1 MATIN
6 YRKVDNLCK
15 NQRNGFIEIT
25 QIILITQAE
34 NASFFNNII
43 EWSGDIDDDT
53 IISTDNRLISNLK
66 NGNYE
71 FIIRSLIDNSIL
83 GPYTFNIESPPELKI
98 TGVQHKEYSC
108 NNDANIYIEVSG
120 GSPPYIYDIK
130 EQTIVSS
137 EPSVTIRNLSA
148 GSYSVSVVDNNGCSV
163 SGPSFL
169 IVNTETQYLNQSS
182 IPPTIFDGYGTLKF
196 DITGYGPFSL
206 LFTNVDDQGLIYFI
220 DAFETKYIT
229 NVDTINNRY
238 SYQITNLLMPGTYSL
253 AIENS
258 YGCTIVIDNIIIP
271 NINPL
276 SVSLKIT
283 EDIKSKLYSP
293 IITLPIYD
301 TILIPYKLIS
311 NNSALWQYIKTL
323 KLKDNI
329 IIKIDNN
336 QYEFLIVRNML
347 DKYSIQDNEIEILKL
362 GNSSEDWFYSFYI
375 APGLNP
381 NANPNLLNSVLQIT
395 NPKTNEAFD
404 LSLGLSEFGDIDNE
418 NASLVRGSFILQDNV
433 HAQFTNSGF
442 REITSSRMDNVYVS
456 IGDNT
461 NNEDFYQFK
470 TTNTKKLVYK
480 NLYQLNYVTILS
492 FLEKFSVLN
501 QYVTTSQTVCDSSPE
516 DSSYIL
522 NIKNLLR
529 SINKINNLSEIYVY
543 NLDNATHT
551 GGIDIVIDGN
561 SSYLLPDN
569 TTIDNNYVVNFY
581 VIDNKSSTIKP
592 LMSNNKLIDSS
603 SIKGLSNG
611 YIIIRIKDKYNN
623 IPNNII
629 YNNLNKN
636 YDNHFTISK
645 KILQDYNKLVVDQF
659 LYGDILV
666 YVRAAGE
673 NTTIDEYL
681 PQPRQ
686 IPASITTPVE
696 AYQTIKQ
703 TEDETNTAKLLVN
716 IDKPIKHTIYG
727 PKNYNKT
734 FAKNTLF
741 INLLPGVY
749 TIMGDEQEL
758 LKNNLY
764 QNEYRILVEDNLD
777 YSIDIIFNSYQDQI
791 FIMDN

>member
-34 NASFFNNII
+34 NTSFFNNII

-130 EQTIVSS
+130 EQTLVSS

-163 SGPSFL
+163 SGPSFS
-169 IVNTETQYLNQSS
+169 IVNIETKYLDQFS
-182 IPPTIFDGYGTLKF
+182 IPPTVFDGYGTLKF

-206 LFTNVDDQGLIYFI
+206 LFTNVDDQGLIYFL

-253 AIENS
+253 AIENM
-258 YGCTIVIDNIIIP
+258 YGCTTVIDDIIIP

-293 IITLPIYD
+293 TITLPIYD

-336 QYEFLIVRNML
+336 PYEFLIVRNML

-362 GNSSEDWFYSFYI
+362 GNSSEDWFYYFYI

-381 NANPNLLNSVLQIT
+381 NANPNLLNSILQIS

-404 LSLGLSEFGDIDNE
+404 LSLGLSEFGDINNE

-433 HAQFTNSGF
+433 HAQFTNSSF

-492 FLEKFSVLN
+492 FLEKFNVLN

-516 DSSYIL
+516 DSAYML

-561 SSYLLPDN
+561 SSYLLPDS
-569 TTIDNNYVVNFY
+569 TTIDNNYIVNFY
-581 VIDNKSSTIKP
+581 VLDNKSNSIKP

-603 SIKGLSNG
+603 SIKALSNG

>member
-1 MATIN
+1 M
-6 YRKVDNLCK
+6 
-15 NQRNGFIEIT
+15 
-25 QIILITQAE
+25 
-34 NASFFNNII
+34 
-43 EWSGDIDDDT
+43 
-53 IISTDNRLISNLK
+53 
-66 NGNYE
+66 
-71 FIIRSLIDNSIL
+71 
-83 GPYTFNIESPPELKI
+83 
-98 TGVQHKEYSC
+98 
-108 NNDANIYIEVSG
+108 
-120 GSPPYIYDIK
+120 
-130 EQTIVSS
+130 
-137 EPSVTIRNLSA
+137 
-148 GSYSVSVVDNNGCSV
+148 
-163 SGPSFL
+163 
-169 IVNTETQYLNQSS
+169 
-182 IPPTIFDGYGTLKF
+182 
-196 DITGYGPFSL
+196 
-206 LFTNVDDQGLIYFI
+206 
-220 DAFETKYIT
+220 
-229 NVDTINNRY
+229 
-238 SYQITNLLMPGTYSL
+238 
-253 AIENS
+253 
-258 YGCTIVIDNIIIP
+258 
-271 NINPL
+271 
-276 SVSLKIT
+276 
-283 EDIKSKLYSP
+283 
-293 IITLPIYD
+293 
-301 TILIPYKLIS
+301 
-311 NNSALWQYIKTL
+311 
-323 KLKDNI
+323 
-329 IIKIDNN
+329 
-336 QYEFLIVRNML
+336 
-347 DKYSIQDNEIEILKL
+347 
-362 GNSSEDWFYSFYI
+362 
-375 APGLNP
+375 
-381 NANPNLLNSVLQIT
+381 
-395 NPKTNEAFD
+395 
-404 LSLGLSEFGDIDNE
+404 
-418 NASLVRGSFILQDNV
+418 
-433 HAQFTNSGF
+433 
-442 REITSSRMDNVYVS
+442 
-456 IGDNT
+456 
-461 NNEDFYQFK
+461 
-470 TTNTKKLVYK
+470 
-480 NLYQLNYVTILS
+480 
-492 FLEKFSVLN
+492 
-501 QYVTTSQTVCDSSPE
+501 
-516 DSSYIL
+516 L

-561 SSYLLPDN
+561 SSYLLPDS
-569 TTIDNNYVVNFY
+569 TTIDNNYIVNFY
-581 VIDNKSSTIKP
+581 VLDNKSNSIKP

-603 SIKGLSNG
+603 SIKALSNG

-758 LKNNLY
+758 LINNLY